1 MIYSPIRM
9 DIEQLSKSQVVL
21 LTLLVTF
28 VTSIATG
35 IVTVSLMEKA
45 PPAIAQTVNR
55 VVEHTIERIVPT
67 TQTASAGQ
75 TKTMLIKESDLM
87 TQSVADFS
95 PSVVRLYSS
104 DSTDPLFL
112 GLGVVVESGGVISD
126 TAALGAYGDAVAV
139 FGDGSRLRLFVVARD
154 DSNGYAFLRV
164 STSTIETGAKP
175 IAWVPATIAPA
186 RAKLAESVVA
196 LNGKTIPRVNGGM
209 VTSIVPRQGSGDIVE
224 TDLPEGAIMYGSPLI
239 NDNGDLVGMST
250 EISRAVSGNAF
261 VAVSVPKGS
270 GSIKK

>member
-1 MIYSPIRM
+1 M

-154 DSNGYAFLRV
+154 DSNGYRSEERRV
-164 STSTIETGAKP
+164 
-175 IAWVPATIAPA
+175 
-186 RAKLAESVVA
+186 
-196 LNGKTIPRVNGGM
+196 GKECR
-209 VTSIVPRQGSGDIVE
+209 
-224 TDLPEGAIMYGSPLI
+224 L
-239 NDNGDLVGMST
+239 
-250 EISRAVSGNAF
+250 
-261 VAVSVPKGS
+261 
-270 GSIKK
+270 